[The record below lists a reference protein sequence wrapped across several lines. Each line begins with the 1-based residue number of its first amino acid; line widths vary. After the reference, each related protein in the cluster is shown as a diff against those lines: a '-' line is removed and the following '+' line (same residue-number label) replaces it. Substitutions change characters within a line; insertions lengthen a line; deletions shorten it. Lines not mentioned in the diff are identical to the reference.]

1 MEKPFIRETN
11 QNYIFEN
18 LEKKENLINRD
29 IYSDLIS
36 VNEMCN
42 MLGIGKNTAYTI
54 LNNKKIKA
62 FRIGRIWKIPRQS
75 VIDYIY
81 NSSCF
86 N

>member
-1 MEKPFIRETN
+1 MEKPFTRETN

-18 LEKKENLINRD
+18 LEKKENLINRN